1 MLKMVQMLR
10 VKWKA
15 MTIMAQTMVGMTT
28 TKASKAPLISRQ
40 STSVEGTPHGSLNI
54 GGGWQ
59 LAWKWTEREGA
70 DGQKEGGFQRVY
82 LHEHVSLSRLQL
94 S

>member
-1 MLKMVQMLR
+1 
-10 VKWKA
+10 
-15 MTIMAQTMVGMTT
+15 MAQTMVGMTT

-59 LAWKWTEREGA
+59 FSMEM
-70 DGQKEGGFQRVY
+70 D
-82 LHEHVSLSRLQL
+82 
-94 S
+94 